1 MEKSIKFNKG
11 QKSIY
16 DTLVRY
22 EIIFNNLILDEFYMK
37 INKELVD
44 IGHLTIHHKYG
55 VIDLSLQYYF
65 ISNVISQIRDYKD
78 KNLIGIDAIYDKEI
92 TIKVNLKKI
101 LQIEKIELTIFNNS
115 MVQNMNNPEIY
126 FQYDENNY
134 NKNDV
139 FNPEIKRMGYMFGLS
154 KQDDYIFTYREKK
167 INQDDYNI
175 IVAGE
180 TPYYKFFKI
189 ITYDIFQL
197 FQLKYYNIKDLRY
210 REITLLDLYDIEIK
224 KI

>member
-1 MEKSIKFNKG
+1 MMNELLKNYKS
-11 QKSIY
+11 
-16 DTLVRY
+16 DA
-22 EIIFNNLILDEFYMK
+22 K
-37 INKELVD
+37 IGMALYRLF
-44 IGHLTIHHKYG
+44 G
-55 VIDLSLQYYF
+55 
-65 ISNVISQIRDYKD
+65 
-78 KNLIGIDAIYDKEI
+78 LIGGYEA
-92 TIKVNLKKI
+92 
-101 LQIEKIELTIFNNS
+101 EKN
-115 MVQNMNNPEIY
+115 QAK
-126 FQYDENNY
+126 
-134 NKNDV
+134 NKYRN
-139 FNPEIKRMGYMFGLS
+139 NPEIKRMGYMFGLS